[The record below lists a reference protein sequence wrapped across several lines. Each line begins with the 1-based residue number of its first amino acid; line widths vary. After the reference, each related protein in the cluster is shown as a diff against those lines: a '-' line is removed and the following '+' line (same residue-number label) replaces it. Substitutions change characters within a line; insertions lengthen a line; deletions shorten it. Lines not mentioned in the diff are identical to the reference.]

1 MSTLSFPFLRATQTK
16 RTAAGPATAPQLSDA
31 PLPANLTAERVLEA
45 QHYTDRLFRFRTTRP
60 AAFRFRAGEFVMIG
74 LRSAERPLL
83 RAYSVASPPWDD
95 ALEFY
100 SIIAPN
106 GPLTSRLKDIQPG
119 DEILVGRKPTGTLVL
134 DALTPA
140 KRLFLFATGT
150 GFAPFASVLR
160 EPDTYAKF
168 DKIIA
173 LEPDLVLA
181 FSDLQ
186 ADLASELIRRG
197 LNVVTFNQRSVAEIL
212 QMIRMLGGL
221 IGCQPAA
228 EALAERLEAGLGTIR
243 ARAAQLPRRPTAFF
257 EEWDTPLISGI
268 RWVEELVEI
277 AGAEPIFPEL
287 RACGLAKDRIVDP
300 ADVARRNPEIVFAS
314 WCGKK
319 VNAGTIRQ
327 RPGWDAVTAVRHGHI
342 FEIKSTCI
350 LQPGPA
356 SLTDGLAQLHAHVS
370 AVARSG

>member
-31 PLPANLTAERVLEA
+31 PLPANLTAERVLEV

-95 ALEFY
+95 ALDFY

-106 GPLTSRLKDIQPG
+106 GPLTSRLKNIQPG

-160 EPDTYAKF
+160 EPETYAKF
-168 DKIIA
+168 DKVIVTHTCRENTE
-173 LEPDLVLA
+173 LRY
-181 FSDLQ
+181 
-186 ADLASELIRRG
+186 SED
-197 LNVVTFNQRSVAEIL
+197 VVN
-212 QMIRMLGGL
+212 
-221 IGCQPAA
+221 
-228 EALAERLEAGLGTIR
+228 ALAEDPLVGEAAALNVMRYATCTRGPCRRRGRITDLITTGKMFRDLGIAPLNPATDR
-243 ARAAQLPRRPTAFF
+243 AMICGSLPFIHDMQRILVTAHFR
-257 EEWDTPLISGI
+257 EGSN
-268 RWVEELVEI
+268 
-277 AGAEPIFPEL
+277 AEP
-287 RACGLAKDRIVDP
+287 
-300 ADVARRNPEIVFAS
+300 ADFVVEKAFV
-314 WCGKK
+314 G
-319 VNAGTIRQ
+319 
-327 RPGWDAVTAVRHGHI
+327 
-342 FEIKSTCI
+342 
-350 LQPGPA
+350 
-356 SLTDGLAQLHAHVS
+356 
-370 AVARSG
+370 